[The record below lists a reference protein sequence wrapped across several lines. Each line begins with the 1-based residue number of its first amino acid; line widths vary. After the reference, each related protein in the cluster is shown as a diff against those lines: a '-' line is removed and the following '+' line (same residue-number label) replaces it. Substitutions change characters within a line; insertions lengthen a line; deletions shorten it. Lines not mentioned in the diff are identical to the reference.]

1 MQIEMARNIIPLDA
15 MEKLL
20 KKAGADRVAEDAKST
35 LSEVLEEVGM
45 KLGARAK
52 ELAEHS
58 GRKTVRNVDI
68 KLAQRDQPIM
78 NNH

>member
-1 MQIEMARNIIPLDA
+1 MARNIIPLAA

-20 KKAGADRVAEDAKST
+20 KKAGADRVSEDAKAT
-35 LSEVLEEVGM
+35 LSEVLEEQGM
-45 KLGARAK
+45 KLGMRAK

-68 KLAQRDQPIM
+68 KLAQRDQP
-78 NNH
+78 NNTPQV